1 MGRGGNSS
9 GCARGSFWLPE
20 GEDVGFAM
28 MWPRVGSEGASAQKV
43 LSACSPL
50 SLSRSSFYHSLL
62 APNSI
67 FSDSSFCVVSAA
79 EPNFF
84 GGVAKSVAT
93 WTLLAP
99 RLSSQR
105 DPFVCVCSA
114 VSVSE
119 SKLADRKSPRGRFFA
134 YVQRR
139 LHTVSPQGRNLQR
152 ETCFVCVSVFR
163 VRFLLSFSLIHRCT
177 VVEALRPF
185 LTFSPVSTM

>member
-50 SLSRSSFYHSLL
+50 SLSRSSFCHSLL
-62 APNSI
+62 ALNSI

-79 EPNFF
+79 EPNLF
-84 GGVAKSVAT
+84 GVAKSVAT

-119 SKLADRKSPRGRFFA
+119 TKP
-134 YVQRR
+134 
-139 LHTVSPQGRNLQR
+139 TENL
-152 ETCFVCVSVFR
+152 R
-163 VRFLLSFSLIHRCT
+163 V
-177 VVEALRPF
+177 V
-185 LTFSPVSTM
+185 VSTPMCSVGSTLLHPKAETSNAKRVLYVLAFSVLDSFYLFP